1 MRQLKRF
8 IIHSTFDCSF
18 STTDDAELAYAD
30 SHCDEITVYDLQ
42 EDCYIACGEKFSGE
56 VLKEH
61 QA

>member
-8 IIHSTFDCSF
+8 IIYNTFDHAF
-18 STTDDAELAYAD
+18 STTDDVEFAYAD
-30 SHCDEITVYDLQ
+30 SLYDDITVYDLQ
-42 EDCYIACGEKFSGE
+42 EDCYIAYGEKFSGE